1 MSNFYKDKKQLY
13 ALCNWIENSIQEFAN
28 SRPKK
33 EKQYLENKKIL
44 LSWIIG
50 NSLPRIGD

>member
-1 MSNFYKDKKQLY
+1 MLLTKDKKQLY

-33 EKQYLENKKIL
+33 EKQYLESRKTL

-50 NSLPRIGD
+50 NSLPRTGE